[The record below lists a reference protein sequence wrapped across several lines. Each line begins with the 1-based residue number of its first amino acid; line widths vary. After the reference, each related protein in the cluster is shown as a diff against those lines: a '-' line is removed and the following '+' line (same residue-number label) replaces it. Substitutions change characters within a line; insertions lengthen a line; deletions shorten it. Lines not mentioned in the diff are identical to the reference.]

1 MTGQK
6 APLSVDDARRELF
19 FKLALAF
26 GVVVVGLEIGYLV
39 TAPFPYDHVKYMI
52 GRDFVNAWVGAKLA
66 LSGDPAS
73 HFGVDAYNQLLSQY
87 FGANYP
93 THIWSYPPH
102 LLLFSWPLA
111 LLPYMTSYVL
121 YCAFGL
127 IVYVLVVSEG
137 SRRHEHLLLLL
148 IAPAVTANIW
158 TGQNGFLVTALL
170 VGGLIQLDRRPILA
184 GVLFGILTIKP
195 QLGLLLPIMLVLT
208 GRWRTIFAA
217 IATVVVLFAA
227 TSFVFG
233 FKVWTAYIQDA
244 MPAQRA
250 LLLDR
255 VHNYMVHMPTAFMN
269 ARIAGLSVAACFAIQ
284 AVFSVLTLAAVV
296 WTFWRKRDPMLS
308 NALLVTAVFTVS
320 PYAFNYDM
328 VLFSWVIIKLMDR
341 NDNDAWDYGLM
352 LAVWAI
358 PFMTVAMG
366 ITNVM
371 PFSFLPIFAFGAR
384 LVWRIWKVDRT
395 SVATQDGVTAAN
407 RDAPTPALALA
418 DAPSYRRS

>member
-1 MTGQK
+1 M
-6 APLSVDDARRELF
+6 
-19 FKLALAF
+19 
-26 GVVVVGLEIGYLV
+26 
-39 TAPFPYDHVKYMI
+39 
-52 GRDFVNAWVGAKLA
+52 
-66 LSGDPAS
+66 
-73 HFGVDAYNQLLSQY
+73 
-87 FGANYP
+87 
-93 THIWSYPPH
+93 
-102 LLLFSWPLA
+102 
-111 LLPYMTSYVL
+111 
-121 YCAFGL
+121 FGL
-127 IVYVLVVSEG
+127 ILYVLVVSEG

-148 IAPAVTANIW
+148 VAPAVTANIW

-217 IATVVVLFAA
+217 MVTVVALFAA
-227 TSFVFG
+227 TSLVFG

-244 MPAQRA
+244 LPTQRA
-250 LLLDR
+250 MVLDDI
-255 VHNYMVHMPTAFMN
+255 HNYMVHMPTAFMN

-296 WTFWRKRDPMLS
+296 WTFWRKRDPLLS
-308 NALLVTAVFTVS
+308 NALLITAIFTVS
-320 PYAFNYDM
+320 PYTFNYDM

-341 NDNDAWDYGLM
+341 NDNDVWDYGLM

-366 ITNVM
+366 ITGVL

-384 LVWRIWKVDRT
+384 LVWRIWKVDQV
-395 SVATQDGVTAAN
+395 SVATRGSVATTDGN
-407 RDAPTPALALA
+407 APAPALAFA
-418 DAPSYRRS
+418 DAPSLRRS